1 MQQIQTKPHLMT
13 AFYELCFKVAYH
25 DGELIC
31 LDFLLNKVIA
41 FGSENQIILNW
52 SANSSRWVKLKTYY
66 KNRLAHDAQ
75 ISNMNFCLPLLTI
88 FKNNFLVLL
97 IGHSILPKTHDPN
110 PAYVLNQKV
119 SNYRLTFTSKEFS
132 FLST

>member
-1 MQQIQTKPHLMT
+1 MT

-52 SANSSRWVKLKTYY
+52 SANSSRWVKLKKYY
-66 KNRLAHDAQ
+66 KARLAHAA
-75 ISNMNFCLPLLTI
+75 SNFKSRLFPVHYNFDECHI
-88 FKNNFLVLL
+88 CCHHVLR
-97 IGHSILPKTHDPN
+97 GHSTMPKIND
-110 PAYVLNQKV
+110 
-119 SNYRLTFTSKEFS
+119 LTLSKS
-132 FLST
+132 